1 MIHSSGDWPR
11 LTRISITETIRSKP
25 TLKNRRFSGEN
36 DETIDALGEATRREL
51 AQIETALE
59 GLESGRYGICGGCG
73 EPIAEARLTALPFA
87 ALCVS
92 CAERAEGG

>member
-1 MIHSSGDWPR
+1 M
-11 LTRISITETIRSKP
+11 
-25 TLKNRRFSGEN
+25 KNRRFSGEN